1 MSEST
6 ELHLP
11 GAPAPPHSA
20 VVTLGTFD
28 GVHLGHR
35 AVIDQAIAVGATES
49 RVSTVLTFDPH
60 PLRVVRPDA
69 APQLLTTTAEKMA
82 VLRQTGADRVDV
94 IPFTAY
100 LARFSPRRFVE
111 DVLMAHFGLAHL
123 VVGHDH
129 GFGKDRSGDVGTLR
143 RIGNELG
150 FPVTSVPPLVVGNAP
165 VSSTRI
171 RNLLLEGEVAA
182 AADLLGRPYSMEG
195 PVVRGEQRGRVLGF
209 PTANV
214 AVDTDKLLPQEGIYV
229 VQVDLEGHAAPR
241 QGVMHLGPRPTF
253 FGFSASAEV
262 YLLDFEEN
270 LYDRDLRVHFL
281 HRIRGIARF
290 DSAEA
295 LQDAIRS
302 DIEIARGW
310 FR

>member
-1 MSEST
+1 MSESS

-11 GAPAPPHSA
+11 GAPAARHSA
-20 VVTLGTFD
+20 VITLGTFD
-28 GVHLGHR
+28 GVHVGHR
-35 AVIDQAIAVGATES
+35 AVIETTIAVARRES
-49 RVSTVLTFDPH
+49 RTSTVLTFDPH
-60 PLRVVRPDA
+60 PLRVVRPEA
-69 APQLLTTTAEKMA
+69 APQLLTTTAEK
-82 VLRQTGADRVDV
+82 VRHLRDSGADRVEV

-111 DVLMAHFGLAHL
+111 DVLLAHFGLAHL

-129 GFGKDRSGDVGTLR
+129 GFGKDRSGDVETLR
-143 RIGNELG
+143 AIGAELG
-150 FPVTSVPPLVVGNAP
+150 FSVTSVPPLHVGQAP

-171 RNLLLEGEVAA
+171 RNLLMDGDVAGA
-182 AADLLGRPYSMEG
+182 AELLGRPYSLEG

-214 AVDTDKLLPQEGIYV
+214 AIDADKLLPREGIYV
-229 VQVDLEGHAAPR
+229 TRVDLEGESQSRPA
-241 QGVMHLGPRPTF
+241 VMHLGPRPTF
-253 FGFSASAEV
+253 FGFSPSAEV
-262 YLLDFEEN
+262 YLLDFEGD

-295 LQDAIRS
+295 LQEAIRS
-302 DIEIARGW
+302 DVAFAREW

>member
-1 MSEST
+1 MSESS

-11 GAPAPPHSA
+11 GPPALPRSA

-28 GVHLGHR
+28 GVHRGHL
-35 AVIDQAIAVGATES
+35 AVIEQAISAAKHEARTT
-49 RVSTVLTFDPH
+49 TVLTFDPH
-60 PLRVVRPDA
+60 PLRVARPEA
-69 APQLLTTTAEKMA
+69 APQLLTTTPEKVA
-82 VLRQTGADRVDV
+82 LLRATGADRVDV

-100 LARFSPRRFVE
+100 LARFTPRRFVE
-111 DVLMAHFGLAHL
+111 DVLIAHYGLAHL

-129 GFGKDRSGDVGTLR
+129 GFGKDRSGDVETLR
-143 RIGNELG
+143 RIGSELG
-150 FPVTSVPPLVVGNAP
+150 FSVTSVPALHVDDAP

-171 RNLLLEGEVAA
+171 RNLLTNGEVGA
-182 AADLLGRPYSMEG
+182 AADLLGRPYALEG

-214 AVDTDKLLPQEGIYV
+214 AVDADKLLPLEGIYV
-229 VQVDLEGHAAPR
+229 VRVDVGESTQL

-253 FGFSASAEV
+253 FGFSPSAEV
-262 YLLDFEEN
+262 FLLDFEGN

-295 LQDAIRS
+295 LQEAIRS
-302 DIEIARGW
+302 DIEIARDF

>member
-1 MSEST
+1 MSDSS

-11 GAPAPPHSA
+11 GPPAPPGSA
-20 VVTLGTFD
+20 VITLGTFD

-35 AVIDQAIAVGATES
+35 AVIDKTIAIAERES
-49 RVSTVLTFDPH
+49 RLSAVLTFDPH

-69 APQLLTTTAEKMA
+69 APRLLTTTAEKMDL
-82 VLRQTGADRVDV
+82 LRRTGAARVDV

-111 DVLMAHFGLAHL
+111 DVLLAHYGLAHL

-129 GFGKDRSGDVGTLR
+129 GFGKDRSGDIETLR
-143 RIGNELG
+143 AIGAELG
-150 FPVTSVPPLVVGNAP
+150 FSVTSVPALQLGDAP

-171 RNLLLEGEVAA
+171 RNLLLAGDVAP
-182 AADLLGRPYSMEG
+182 AADLLGRPYSLEG

-214 AVDTDKLLPQEGIYV
+214 AVDADKLLPREGIYV
-229 VQVDLEGHAAPR
+229 VQAVIDGETAPR
-241 QGVMHLGPRPTF
+241 PGVMHLGPRPTF
-253 FGFSASAEV
+253 FGFSPSAEV
-262 YLLDFEEN
+262 FLLDYEGD
-270 LYDRDLRVHFL
+270 LYDRHLRVHFL
-281 HRIRGIARF
+281 HRIRDIARF
-290 DSAEA
+290 ESAEA

-302 DIEIARGW
+302 DIEIARAW

>member
-1 MSEST
+1 MSESS
-6 ELHLP
+6 ELQLP
-11 GAPAPPHSA
+11 GPPAPPGSA
-20 VVTLGTFD
+20 VITLGTFD

-35 AVIDQAIAVGATES
+35 AVIDKTIAIAERES
-49 RVSTVLTFDPH
+49 RLSAVLTFDPH

-69 APQLLTTTAEKMA
+69 APRLLTTTAEKMDL
-82 VLRQTGADRVDV
+82 LRRTGAARVDV

-111 DVLMAHFGLAHL
+111 DVLLAHYGLAHL

-129 GFGKDRSGDVGTLR
+129 GFGKDRSGDIETLR
-143 RIGNELG
+143 AIGAELG
-150 FPVTSVPPLVVGNAP
+150 FAVTSVPALQIGDAP

-171 RNLLLEGEVAA
+171 RNLLLAGDVAP
-182 AADLLGRPYSMEG
+182 AADLLGRPYSLEG

-214 AVDTDKLLPQEGIYV
+214 AVDADKLLPREGIYV
-229 VQVDLEGHAAPR
+229 VQALIDAEAAPR
-241 QGVMHLGPRPTF
+241 RGVMHLGPRPTF
-253 FGFSASAEV
+253 FGFSPSAEV
-262 YLLDFEEN
+262 FLLDFEGD
-270 LYDRDLRVHFL
+270 LYDRHLQVHFL
-281 HRIRGIARF
+281 HRIRDIARF

-302 DIEIARGW
+302 DIEIARAW